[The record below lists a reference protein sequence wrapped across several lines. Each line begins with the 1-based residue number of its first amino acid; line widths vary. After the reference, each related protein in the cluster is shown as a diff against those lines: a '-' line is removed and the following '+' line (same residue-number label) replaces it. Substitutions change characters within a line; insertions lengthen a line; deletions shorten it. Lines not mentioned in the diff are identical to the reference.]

1 MTKELHGPRP
11 DHTLTTIRAKER
23 EPSEKARLSLF
34 LVSGVEGETSRGRNV
49 SGAGGSLTIFVK
61 PKPPPFLF
69 GKITS
74 NLADFCQIHLLF
86 KFCLHL
92 HNKNEPFNFAD
103 VLGDACHCEMKKPHG
118 SIPTHRLLTIS
129 HSV

>member
-49 SGAGGSLTIFVK
+49 SGAGGS
-61 PKPPPFLF
+61 
-69 GKITS
+69 
-74 NLADFCQIHLLF
+74 QI
-86 KFCLHL
+86 
-92 HNKNEPFNFAD
+92 N
-103 VLGDACHCEMKKPHG
+103 
-118 SIPTHRLLTIS
+118 
-129 HSV
+129 